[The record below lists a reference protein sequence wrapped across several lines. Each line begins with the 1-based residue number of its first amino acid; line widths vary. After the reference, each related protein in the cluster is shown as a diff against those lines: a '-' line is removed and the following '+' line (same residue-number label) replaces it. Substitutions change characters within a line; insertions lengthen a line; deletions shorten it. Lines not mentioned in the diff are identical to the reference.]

1 VIFLCESN
9 IYTKSHQRQAE
20 MFASDGSSEDQE
32 AKPSRTWQFSKTK
45 MCKFHLIGMCTKGE
59 MCPFAH
65 DKQELKPLPDL
76 TCTKLC
82 KMLIQQ
88 GHCDVVNCCYAHTK
102 DELRATSTFHKTK
115 LCRFSQLG
123 HCALGSKCNFA
134 HTSEEMRPLVDA
146 PPAQLEDV
154 QRSQHFQRPQQATQL
169 QRHQQLQQQQQQLQQ
184 QQQQLQQQLQ
194 QQQQQLQQQQK
205 LQQQQMMALALQHQM
220 TLVTQEAALVP
231 GLFGAPLVDLRQ
243 YLPPTRATLPT
254 STTTSLSA
262 PGSTGGMELGQAADK
277 GKKAKAPKRGK
288 AQDVSEVEEVHVPKD
303 KMPLTPGMID
313 EAKAT
318 NVKLSGASQKLGQR
332 TPLSDAEWLAAGRS
346 TVKDALTGQSPA
358 GPNTFNDAPAY
369 VTPIMHSDFGMKNTF
384 LELELGPL
392 GRSAL
397 RPIRSAAG
405 RLDIL
410 GGQDDS
416 DEEGLSSAQGPY
428 GLSASAGLVSFGETA
443 FGRSAAAAAA
453 VAAAAAAGRGVGLGS
468 QIRNAR
474 MMGADIGSGGRV
486 ASSGATSAASS
497 SQMLSSLGGNSASSP
512 EGTWDSPLF
521 HSQKGNAGFSVEQ
534 QEDVWQVKN
543 TFLTLGSQMKPIRS
557 VRTAE
562 AALCSLGSLL
572 DDES

>member
-1 VIFLCESN
+1 ML
-9 IYTKSHQRQAE
+9 
-20 MFASDGSSEDQE
+20 ASDDGSDDYE

-45 MCKFHLIGMCTKGE
+45 MCKFSLIGMCTKGE
-59 MCPFAH
+59 QCPFAH

-115 LCRFSQLG
+115 LCRFSHLG

-134 HTSEEMRPLVDA
+134 HSAEEMRPLADA
-146 PPAQLEDV
+146 PSAQFEDV
-154 QRSQHFQRPQQATQL
+154 PRSQHFQRPPQATQL
-169 QRHQQLQQQQQQLQQ
+169 QRHQQLQQQQLQLQQ

-194 QQQQQLQQQQK
+194 QQQQQQQK

-220 TLVTQEAALVP
+220 TLATQEAALVP
-231 GLFGAPLVDLRQ
+231 GFFGAPLIDLRQ
-243 YLPPTRATLPT
+243 YLPPTRATLQT
-254 STTTSLSA
+254 STTSAMAAQGHTS
-262 PGSTGGMELGQAADK
+262 GMELGQTADK

-288 AQDVSEVEEVHVPKD
+288 ANNMGQEVSEVEDIHAPKD
-303 KMPLTPGMID
+303 KLPLTPGMIE
-313 EAKAT
+313 EAKHMNLT
-318 NVKLSGASQKLGQR
+318 LSSPGQKVGQR
-332 TPLSDAEWLAAGRS
+332 KPLSDAEWLTAGRS
-346 TVKDALTGQSPA
+346 TVKEALTGQVSS

-410 GGQDDS
+410 GGQDES

-443 FGRSAAAAAA
+443 FGRSAAA
-453 VAAAAAAGRGVGLGS
+453 VAAAAAAGHGVGLGT

-474 MMGADIGSGGRV
+474 LMGADIGSGGRV

-497 SQMLSSLGGNSASSP
+497 SQMLSSLGGTSASSP
-512 EGTWDSPLF
+512 EGAWESPLF
-521 HSQKGNAGFSVEQ
+521 HAQKGIPGFNVEQ